1 MTMTVPMVASTYLKL
16 KASTL
21 IKTDPFSLTKR
32 DPSDAQERAWCAV
45 KVVVE
50 KVNALACEGLTERI

>member
-1 MTMTVPMVASTYLKL
+1 MLL
-16 KASTL
+16 GGRASTL